1 MVKGSVLVWNV
12 FYRLIL
18 KYLLK
23 SSMCNGKYINIW
35 FNYNYFNEIY
45 IICIKDIV

>member
-1 MVKGSVLVWNV
+1 MYVYGLLVRLVKVWLIDIIMVKGSVLVWNV

-23 SSMCNGKYINIW
+23 SSMCNGKYI
-35 FNYNYFNEIY
+35 
-45 IICIKDIV
+45 

>member
-1 MVKGSVLVWNV
+1 MYVYGLLVRLVYESLINSIIMVKGSVLVWNV

-23 SSMCNGKYINIW
+23 SSMCNGKYI
-35 FNYNYFNEIY
+35 
-45 IICIKDIV
+45 